1 MSVLR
6 ISEIWVC
13 IVIVGFFSVWAL
25 EQLLDF
31 TINHDNEWWATPLWM
46 AGGLG
51 VLLPCTIVIVMVIL
65 HWFKVF

>member
-1 MSVLR
+1 M
-6 ISEIWVC
+6 
-13 IVIVGFFSVWAL
+13 WAL